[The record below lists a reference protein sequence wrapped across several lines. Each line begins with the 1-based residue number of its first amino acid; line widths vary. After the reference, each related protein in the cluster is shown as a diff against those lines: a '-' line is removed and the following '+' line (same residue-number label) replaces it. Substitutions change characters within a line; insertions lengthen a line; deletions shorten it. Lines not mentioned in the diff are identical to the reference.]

1 MSDDRRM
8 TTDRFFG
15 GVDGRLDNLRTML
28 EYVGSETPTEVA
40 LWEWLRANTAAE
52 SDSTIRTYVGFI
64 RSIGL
69 LEREDDRYAVT
80 ECAREYVDTG
90 DRRVLFEALTDHV
103 KGFETILQALSR
115 GYRSDEEIQAQ
126 LRAYYPGYTLP
137 QAVVGRHLEWLEA
150 IGVIEQHGDHYVP
163 TAFGQ
168 EITRESVSGE
178 WLDETASS
186 GGEGT
191 TDGARESEKDS
202 ERLSLLREKAEQ
214 DATSTVSTSVNTRG
228 VTEYD
233 RSDNVRAYVM
243 ERADGECE
251 GCGEP
256 APFVNRDG
264 DAYLHAHH
272 VLELSAGGPD
282 SPETVIALC
291 PNCHYRVHHG
301 QDWDAYNRELV
312 HTLSAIEDVPVDEIL
327 SVE

>member
-1 MSDDRRM
+1 MGDDRRM

-15 GVDGRLDNLRTML
+15 GVDNRLENLQATFG
-28 EYVGSETPTEVA
+28 YIAKANPTQSD
-40 LWEWLRANTAAE
+40 LWAWLKSNTGAE
-52 SDSTIRTYVGFI
+52 SDSTIQAYVGFL

-69 LEREDDRYAVT
+69 LERDEGQFSLTSRGQDYRTTSDR
-80 ECAREYVDTG
+80 EL
-90 DRRVLFEALTDHV
+90 LFETLVEHV
-103 KGFETILQALSR
+103 KGFETILQSVSLGHRTDDA
-115 GYRSDEEIQAQ
+115 IQTQ
-126 LRAYYPGYTLP
+126 LQEHYPDYQLP
-137 QAVVGRHLEWLEA
+137 VGVIVRHLEWLEVVGA
-150 IGVIEQHGDHYVP
+150 IEQHGDHHVL

-168 EITRESVSGE
+168 DVVDEYKEGE
-178 WLDETASS
+178 WVSDTATQTIERSAES
-186 GGEGT
+186 EQ
-191 TDGARESEKDS
+191 DGAD
-202 ERLSLLREKAEQ
+202 LSSLRERAERS
-214 DATSTVSTSVNTRG
+214 ASTSVSTSVNVRE

-233 RSDNVRAYVM
+233 RSDDVRAYVL

-264 DAYLHAHH
+264 DPYLHAHH

-301 QDWDAYNRELV
+301 RDGEAYNRELV
-312 HTLSAIEDVPVDEIL
+312 YRLSSIEDVPGDEIV